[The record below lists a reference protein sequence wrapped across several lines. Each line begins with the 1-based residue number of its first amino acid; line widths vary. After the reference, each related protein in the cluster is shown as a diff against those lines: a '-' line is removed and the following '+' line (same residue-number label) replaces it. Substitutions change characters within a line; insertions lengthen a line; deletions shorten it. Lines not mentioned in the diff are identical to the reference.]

1 MTRILLRISYDGG
14 AYGGWQ
20 VQPNAPTVQ
29 QRLQEAA
36 LDLFGAPTP
45 VTGAGRTD
53 SGVHA
58 LGQAAHLDTDRA
70 IPAAKIAPA
79 LNARLPRDIRVTHS
93 QRVPAD
99 FHARFS
105 AHTKT
110 YRYCYHVGEQPP
122 ALFRQYCFHAGPA
135 LDLAA
140 MERAAGQLI
149 GRHDFSAF
157 QDVGRPVADATRA
170 LSAVALEARD
180 PFVLLTVTGEGFLY
194 HMVRI
199 IAGTLWQVGLGKRPA
214 DLTAAL
220 APGGRTACG
229 PTAPAWGLTLVS
241 VAYPPAQLGE
251 NPEK

>member
-20 VQPNAPTVQ
+20 IQPNAPTVQ
-29 QRLQEAA
+29 QRLQQAA

-93 QRVPAD
+93 QRVPET

-105 AHTKT
+105 AHEKT
-110 YRYCYHVGEQPP
+110 YRYCFHVGEQPP
-122 ALFRQYCFHAGPA
+122 ALFRQYCFHAGRE

-140 MERAAGQLI
+140 MERAAGQLT

-157 QDVGRPVADATRA
+157 QDVGRPVADATRT
-170 LSAVALEARD
+170 LSAVTLQAWD
-180 PFVLLTVTGEGFLY
+180 P
-194 HMVRI
+194 R
-199 IAGTLWQVGLGKRPA
+199 AGGPPA
-214 DLTAAL
+214 DPRPR
-220 APGGRTACG
+220 PGASPWSRWPIPRKTWEKIPKNRPLSLDSGRR
-229 PTAPAWGLTLVS
+229 VR
-241 VAYPPAQLGE
+241 
-251 NPEK
+251 